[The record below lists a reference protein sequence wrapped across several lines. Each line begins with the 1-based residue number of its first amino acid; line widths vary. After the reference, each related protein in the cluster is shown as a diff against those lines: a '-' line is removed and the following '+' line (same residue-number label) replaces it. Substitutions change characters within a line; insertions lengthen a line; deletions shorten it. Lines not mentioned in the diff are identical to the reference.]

1 MLSVN
6 LIQQVYNGV
15 LGVHILK
22 ALSSLALMAGS
33 EDFRTYT
40 NQYILDENVATLTDF
55 KASCLA
61 SFQSDFEERKV
72 IRPLVDCIDKAK
84 RQNRRK

>member
-6 LIQQVYNGV
+6 LIEKVHNGV
-15 LGVHILK
+15 LGIHILK
-22 ALSSLALMAGS
+22 ALSSLALMTAS

-40 NQYILDENVATLTDF
+40 DQYILYENVATLTDF
-55 KASCLA
+55 KATCLA
-61 SFQSDFEERKV
+61 SFQSDFEQKKLV
-72 IRPLVDCIDKAK
+72 RPLVDCIDKAK